1 MHELGVVRSIVD
13 IVASSAQRAGARR
26 VNSVSLV
33 VGKTRNLERYW
44 VQEYFDRCAK
54 GTLAEGATVE
64 IRYVPVVFE
73 CRKCGERFGYRHAH
87 MGATH
92 CERCGAD
99 SARLISGTELAIES
113 IEVE

>member
-13 IVASSAQRAGARR
+13 IVVTHAQQAGARR

-54 GTLAEGATVE
+54 GTLAEGAAVE

-73 CRKCGERFGYRHAH
+73 CRECGARFGYRHAH
-87 MGATH
+87 AGATH
-92 CERCGAD
+92 CEQCGAD
-99 SARLISGTELAIES
+99 SARLVSGAELAIES
-113 IEVE
+113 IGIE